1 MEIYRNELANVDL
14 KVPVTAVNGT
24 FEVTAYEGNTLL
36 YTFATVA
43 QIPGGYR
50 VVLPFSLVQADKS
63 IQIRWKFNYVE
74 NSLTKTYNYT
84 TAVDVVTPY
93 VTLDEIKEAIPEVL
107 TMFDTTER
115 MDLELKR
122 LERRIRGVIDNF
134 TGQSFGRYVG
144 TREVIGS
151 GDEEL
156 KLSDRLVTLEN
167 ITGSNII
174 YSDDG
179 IASPGLYTSR
189 GDGWYVGFSAPIP
202 TGDYVFENV
211 IRDPDSVYKRGFR
224 DNVVYTI
231 TGVWGWDDVPP
242 EVKEAALSLCEDELC
257 PQSEYRDR
265 YLKSISGDGWRY
277 EFNPNAYYGTGSV
290 IADQLLEP
298 FRRSTMTVI

>member
-1 MEIYRNELANVDL
+1 MEIYRNTLANVDL

-24 FEVTAYEGNTLL
+24 FDVKAYEGNTVL
-36 YTFATVA
+36 YTFPTVTA
-43 QIPGGYR
+43 ITGGYR
-50 VVLPFSLVQADKS
+50 VTLPFSLVQADKS
-63 IQIRWKFNYVE
+63 IEIRWKFDYTE
-74 NSLTKTYNYT
+74 SSSTKTYNYT
-84 TAVDVVTPY
+84 TAVNVITPY
-93 VTLDEIKEAIPEVL
+93 VTLEELKEAIPEAAQ
-107 TMFDTTER
+107 FSDA
-115 MDLELKR
+115 ELVR

-144 TREVIGS
+144 TRDVIGS
-151 GDEEL
+151 GDVEL
-156 KLSDRLVTLEN
+156 KTPNRLVHLDN
-167 ITGSNII
+167 ITGADIV
-174 YSDDG
+174 YSEDG

-211 IRDPDSVYKRGFR
+211 IRDPDSTYGRGFR

-231 TGVWGWDDVPP
+231 TGVWGWDDVPA
-242 EVKEAALSLCEDELC
+242 EVKEAALILCEDELC

-290 IADQLLEP
+290 MADQLLEP

>member
-24 FEVTAYEGNTLL
+24 FDVTAYEGSTLL
-36 YTFATVA
+36 HTFPTVT

-50 VVLPFSLVQADKS
+50 VTLPFSLVQSDKS
-63 IQIRWKFNYVE
+63 IQIRWKFDYVE
-74 NSLTKTYNYT
+74 SSVTKNYSHT
-84 TAVDVVTPY
+84 TSIDVVTPY
-93 VTLDEIKEAIPEVL
+93 VTLDEIKAAIPEAEQF
-107 TMFDTTER
+107 TDA
-115 MDLELKR
+115 ELIR
-122 LERRIRGVIDNF
+122 LERRIRGVIDTF

-156 KLSDRLVTLEN
+156 KLSDRLVLLDN
-167 ITGSNII
+167 ITGANII

-211 IRDPDSVYKRGFR
+211 IRDPDSLYKRGFR

-231 TGVWGWDDVPP
+231 TGTWGWDDVPA
-242 EVKEAALSLCEDELC
+242 EVKEAALILCEDELC
-257 PQSEYRDR
+257 PQAEYRDR

>member
-24 FEVTAYEGNTLL
+24 FDVAAYEGDRLL
-36 YTFATVA
+36 YTFPTVTA
-43 QIPGGYR
+43 ITGGYR
-50 VVLPFSLVQADKS
+50 VALPFSLVSSDTS
-63 IQIRWKFNYVE
+63 FDIRWAFDYIE
-74 NSLTKTYNYT
+74 STITKHYKHT
-84 TAVDVVTPY
+84 TRVDVVTPY
-93 VTLDEIKEAIPEVL
+93 VTLDEIKSAIPESSE
-107 TMFDTTER
+107 FSDQ
-115 MDLELKR
+115 ELIR
-122 LERRIRGVIDNF
+122 VERRVRGVIDNY

-144 TREVIGS
+144 TREVIGA
-151 GDEEL
+151 GDTEL
-156 KLSDRLVTLEN
+156 KLSDRLVSLDN
-167 ITGSNII
+167 ISGANII
-174 YSDDG
+174 YSEDG
-179 IASPGLYTSR
+179 ISSPGLYTSR
-189 GDGWYVGFSAPIP
+189 GDGWYIGFSAPIP

-211 IRDPDSVYKRGFR
+211 IRDPDSLYSRGFR
-224 DNVVYTI
+224 DNVVYSI
-231 TGVWGWDDVPP
+231 TGTWGWDDVPA

>member
-24 FEVTAYEGNTLL
+24 FDVVAYEGDTLL
-36 YTFATVA
+36 YTFPTVS
-43 QIPGGYR
+43 QVSGGYR
-50 VVLPFSLVQADKS
+50 VTLPFSLVQADKS
-63 IQIRWKFNYVE
+63 IQIRWEFDYLE
-74 NSLTKTYNYT
+74 SSSTKTYKREIV
-84 TAVDVVTPY
+84 VDIVTPY
-93 VTLDEIKEAIPEVL
+93 VTLDEIKEAIPEAAS
-107 TMFDTTER
+107 FSDA
-115 MDLELKR
+115 ELIR
-122 LERRIRGVIDNF
+122 LERRIRGVVDNF
-134 TGQSFGRYVG
+134 TGQSFGRYIG
-144 TREVIGS
+144 TRPVIGS

-156 KLSDRLVTLEN
+156 KTQDRLVRLDN
-167 ITGSNII
+167 ISGANII
-174 YSDDG
+174 YSEDG
-179 IASPGLYTSR
+179 ISSPGLYAVR

-231 TGVWGWDDVPP
+231 TGVWGWEDVPA
-242 EVKEAALSLCEDELC
+242 EIKEAALILCEDELC

-290 IADQLLEP
+290 TADQLLEP

>member
-1 MEIYRNELANVDL
+1 MEIYRNELSNVDL
-14 KVPVTAVNGT
+14 KVPVAAVNGT
-24 FEVTAYEGNTLL
+24 FEVAAYEGNTLL
-36 YTFATVA
+36 YTFPTVM

-50 VVLPFSLVQADKS
+50 VTMPFSLVQSDKS
-63 IQIRWKFNYVE
+63 MEIRWKFDYLE
-74 NSLTKTYNYT
+74 NFVSKEYNFT
-84 TAVDVVTPY
+84 TNLSVVTPY
-93 VTLDEIKEAIPEVL
+93 VTLDEIKAAIPEAAS
-107 TMFDTTER
+107 FSDA
-115 MDLELKR
+115 DLIR
-122 LERRIRGVIDNF
+122 LERRIRGVIDTY

-156 KLSDRLVTLEN
+156 KLSNRLVRLQN
-167 ITGSNII
+167 IAGANII
-174 YSDDG
+174 YSEDG
-179 IASPGLYTSR
+179 ISSPGLYTSR

-231 TGVWGWDDVPP
+231 TGTWGWDDVPAT
-242 EVKEAALSLCEDELC
+242 VKEAALILCEDELC

-290 IADQLLEP
+290 IADQLLEE